1 MTLLVLFS
9 TTFSAIPVVNVRRSS
24 AVAEKLAAGPYHN
37 DNVDIGKSN
46 KRRPMIT
53 VKATVKL
60 CLDTFSDF
68 TFFIFRLTLNDFE
81 GAFNSQHC
89 RGR

>member
-1 MTLLVLFS
+1 M
-9 TTFSAIPVVNVRRSS
+9 
-24 AVAEKLAAGPYHN
+24 AEKLAAGPYHN

-81 GAFNSQHC
+81 GHLIVNIVVADERRFP
-89 RGR
+89 